1 MVIIADTR
9 LLERRLQTVR
19 ARRDP
24 DEAAPD
30 AAAPLPDW
38 AADALVA
45 LGMTRAEIAAAEAAR
60 AADLDRRERD
70 GADAD
75 DDADADADAA
85 IDALEEELLGR
96 EDRSPATLH
105 ALGELA
111 LARLKRSAP
120 TDPQDVFYD
129 AGEARAVALFEH
141 ILAGLGRLRDEG
153 WRRTG

>member
-1 MVIIADTR
+1 MVVIADTR
-9 LLERRLQTVR
+9 LLERRLETVR

-24 DEAAPD
+24 REAAPG
-30 AAAPLPDW
+30 AGAPLPDW

-60 AADLDRRERD
+60 EAELARRER
-70 GADAD
+70 
-75 DDADADADAA
+75 ADADADAA

-129 AGEARAVALFEH
+129 AGEAKAVALFEH
-141 ILAGLGRLRDEG
+141 VVAGLGRLRDEG